1 MKQNGEDIVSGLK
14 GTGNKGFALRR
25 GRARAG
31 SHRRLTATH
40 RRRRRAAQHPS
51 QAEIKE
57 EAHKSLRAEFE
68 KAAADP
74 ASGAYRFLEILCLRE
89 LIEADLKTR
98 EMDVLEVFRAHS
110 QGRALAMKAARLQ
123 SQNKVAE
130 AQTELLRQRIRRHKG
145 ENAQV
150 GQKAARPSEAK
161 TAEKPFNYER
171 ALNQISAVIGLR
183 GGEEFEHDEQQP
195 RGNQVTSG
203 Q

>member
-1 MKQNGEDIVSGLK
+1 
-14 GTGNKGFALRR
+14 
-25 GRARAG
+25 
-31 SHRRLTATH
+31 LTATH
-40 RRRRRAAQHPS
+40 RRLRRAAQHLS

-57 EAHKSLRAEFE
+57 KAHESLRGELE

-74 ASGAYRFLEILCLRE
+74 ASGPYRFLEILCLYE
-89 LIEADLKTR
+89 LIEADLKPR
-98 EMDVLEVFRAHS
+98 EMDVLELFRAHN
-110 QGRALAMKAARLQ
+110 QGRALEMKAARLQ

-130 AQTELLRQRIRRHKG
+130 AQTEVLRQKIRRQKG
-145 ENAQV
+145 EIAQMR
-150 GQKAARPSEAK
+150 QQAARPSEAK
-161 TAEKPFNYER
+161 KAEKPFNYDR